1 MENFNDVAGLLSWLV
16 YGGGVILVSSWILDK
31 IPAFVALP
39 SETKKM
45 LNGVLAV
52 ALALLAYA
60 ALVYVPAEYFAL
72 FDPYLKVV
80 MGIVVLYA
88 GQQVVHRLT
97 KTQ

>member
-1 MENFNDVAGLLSWLV
+1 MKEFSDVAGLLNWLV

-31 IPAFVALP
+31 IPAFVQLA
-39 SETKKM
+39 SETKK
-45 LNGVLAV
+45 LVNAIVAILL
-52 ALALLAYA
+52 ALASYA

-72 FDPYLKVV
+72 VDPYFKVI

-97 KTQ
+97 K